1 MSIRVRFAPSPTGL
15 LHIGNI
21 RIAIINYI
29 YALKHDGKFLLRIDD
44 TDKIRSTKE
53 YEDAVYEDLKWLGLP
68 HSCDARQSNNI
79 ANYDKAFEYLKEKGY
94 VYPCFETAEELELA
108 RKIQLMNKMPP
119 VYNRAAL
126 KLTQEEIDQKISEG
140 QKPYWRFK
148 LDGNASEWEDIVTGF
163 NSIGLKNISD
173 PVIVKPDGTYVYTFA
188 SVVDDIN
195 MKISHIIR
203 GADHVTNTAAQIAIF
218 KALNADMPQFAHL
231 PLISAAD
238 GGDIS
243 KRAGS
248 KYSIRTLRE
257 NGVEP
262 LSIIATLTSLG
273 SSYNYKPGDK
283 MSDIVNEIDFRK
295 LSISASKF
303 NLDSIYQISEKVVSS
318 YDFADVKDRLSD
330 AFGDSVD
337 LEKFWLCVRGNLKKF
352 DDVHEWYDICFKDI
366 VSYKASKPD
375 LAHVMLDKISSGI
388 SWGDWLAAVKE
399 AVPYRGA
406 DLMHEIRL
414 IFTGKDRG
422 PDLRSLFETIDRDLL
437 IKRIENSL

>member
-1 MSIRVRFAPSPTGL
+1 MSVRVRFAPSPTGL
-15 LHIGNI
+15 LHVGNI

-29 YALKHDGKFLLRIDD
+29 YALKNDGQFLLRIDD

-53 YEDAVYEDLKWLGLP
+53 YENAVYEDLNWLGLP
-68 HSCDARQSNNI
+68 NKCDARQSNNI
-79 ANYDKAFEYLKEKGY
+79 ADYDAAFEYLKENGY

-126 KLTQEEIDQKISEG
+126 KLSKEEIDQRIKNG
-140 QKPYWRFK
+140 QKPYWRFMLK
-148 LDGNASEWEDIVTGF
+148 DNASEWDDLVTGF

-173 PVIVKPDGTYVYTFA
+173 PVIIKPDGTYVYTFA

-218 KALNADMPQFAHL
+218 KALNADVPHFAHL
-231 PLISAAD
+231 PLLSAAD

-248 KYSIRTLRE
+248 NYSIRTLRE

-262 LSIIATLTSLG
+262 LAIVAALTSLG

-283 MSDIVNEIDFRK
+283 LSDIVNEIDFRK

-303 NLDSIYQISEKVVSS
+303 SLDSIYHISEKVVSS
-318 YDFADVKDRLSD
+318 YDFADVKERLQSELPD
-330 AFGDSVD
+330 NGN
-337 LEKFWLCVRGNLKKF
+337 LEKFWTCVRGNLKKF
-352 DDVHEWYDICFKDI
+352 DDVKEWYDICFNDV
-366 VSYKASKPD
+366 VSYKTSKPD
-375 LAHVMLDKISSGI
+375 LAQAMLDKMSDDCEWS
-388 SWGDWLAAVKE
+388 DWLSAIKE
-399 AVPYRGA
+399 IVPYRGA

-414 IFTGKDRG
+414 IFTNKDRG
-422 PDLRSLFETIDRDLL
+422 PDLRSLYECIDHDLL
-437 IKRIENSL
+437 RKRIKN